1 MSSQEWRTKWEIK
14 NETET
19 EIRKLE
25 FTTRG
30 SGFKFGFE
38 G

>member
-1 MSSQEWRTKWEIK
+1 MSSQEWRTKWEMT

-25 FTTRG
+25 FTTRA
-30 SGFKFGFE
+30 SGFKG
-38 G
+38 